1 MGMEL
6 KEKIKIMD
14 SIALLNPNYGPFV
27 KEYKRVRLSYKS
39 FNSIEDKW
47 DKIYY
52 FMPQIFSKA
61 YELSLSNNDN
71 YDYDIFEDIFQKIII
86 KLSLLSNDNKYNY
99 NIAINS
105 MKIEMSD
112 CDYIEDHNDIYYQ
125 NYIEDDI
132 INQDIIND
140 INSALDNCNSREK
153 KYLKMYFFENKI
165 MREIGEIDGITAD
178 RVSQIIKSGLRKCK
192 RKMIMIN
199 SKYNKIKM
207 KKCIIVSSGKT
218 YCPLSYKEISNKINC
233 IKLEKFNTNKLKDR
247 LNKNYYEEIENSFL
261 FSDQNRNFNSNDM
274 MYLFTNLKEL
284 SNDRIKCIC
293 NMKILQ
299 GLCDRAF
306 PIFNLAINNFR
317 SLGILYMSN
326 YIITTLKEYSDIYKY
341 LFENSAQ
348 LGYLYEFL
356 YYSLLNFD
364 INIIPLN
371 NIYAKYEKYLSEDV
385 KYYLSMHFLNPVSA
399 SLYNLKILYDRIE
412 SAVDNYSIDDR
423 FAIFHMMKDTKMI
436 G

>member
-1 MGMEL
+1 MSSREP
-6 KEKIKIMD
+6 KEKIKLMD
-14 SIALLNPNYGPFV
+14 TIILYDPNYKPFV
-27 KEYKRVRLSYKS
+27 DEYKRVRSSYKS
-39 FNSIEDKW
+39 FSSIEDKW

-61 YELSLSNNDN
+61 YELSLLNNDN
-71 YDYDIFEDIFQKIII
+71 CDYDIFEDIFQKIII
-86 KLSLLSNDNKYNY
+86 KLSSLSNDSKYNY
-99 NIAINS
+99 DIAINR
-105 MKIEMSD
+105 MKIQILD
-112 CDYIEDHNDIYYQ
+112 YDYIEDHNDIYYS

-132 INQDIIND
+132 VNQDTIND
-140 INSALDNCNSREK
+140 INTALDYCNPREK
-153 KYLKMYFFENKI
+153 KYLKMYFFENKN
-165 MREIGEIDGITAD
+165 MREIGEMDGITTD
-178 RVSQIIKSGLRKCK
+178 RVSQIIKSGLRKCN
-192 RKMIMIN
+192 RKMININ
-199 SKYNKIKM
+199 GKYNKKKM

-218 YCPLSYKEISNKINC
+218 YCPLSYEEISNKINC
-233 IKLEKFNTNKLKDR
+233 IKLEKFNVEKLNR
-247 LNKNYYEEIENSFL
+247 NYYDNIEIEDSNDS
-261 FSDQNRNFNSNDM
+261 SYQNRNFNSNDM
-274 MYLFTNLKEL
+274 MYLFTNLKEF

-299 GLCDRAF
+299 GLCDRAL
-306 PIFNLAINNFR
+306 PIFNLGINNFR
-317 SLGILYMSN
+317 SFGILYMSN

-348 LGYLYEFL
+348 VGYLYEFL

-385 KYYLSMHFLNPVSA
+385 KYYLSIHFLNPASA
-399 SLYNLKILYDRIE
+399 SLYNLKILYDTIE
-412 SAVDNYSIDDR
+412 NDVDNYSIDDR